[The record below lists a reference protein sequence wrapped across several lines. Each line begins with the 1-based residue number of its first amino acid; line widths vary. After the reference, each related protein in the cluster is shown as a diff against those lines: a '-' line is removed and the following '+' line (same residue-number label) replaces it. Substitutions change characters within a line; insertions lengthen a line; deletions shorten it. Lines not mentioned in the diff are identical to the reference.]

1 MSEAT
6 NQTIESYVN
15 LYTKFFQ
22 ELTQEYGFSFS
33 ISEALNG
40 IQHISDPLDVEDVLY
55 TMQGALCHTKEE
67 CDTFEAVFC
76 RRFLQ
81 YSYAPKPKESSIPKK
96 RATNSVATFV
106 DMSDDA
112 LEECRKKTQANRDQA
127 QADIENYRRS
137 NRGKESVSNQQKAV
151 DALREEAEQKRQA
164 VLQAYDDCQKAV
176 ASVTLAGN
184 RQLVDQ
190 IEQLL
195 QKVNAETNGEL
206 AAYRITERQ
215 LRNSLASGT
224 SQELAVSQKLLLSA
238 AVLARSA
245 KEASLYMNFISL
257 AKAFQNMAKSVKT
270 SQPKVSEDDT
280 VKAAVKKHGEAA
292 EEWEN
297 AKEALHKAEAEL
309 EKQEIFVLVKRE

>member
-96 RATNSVATFV
+96 RATNVVATNRHKATKQTT
-106 DMSDDA
+106 DS
-112 LEECRKKTQANRDQA
+112 LEEFRQNHPDDVCKLKVKEHHPTYRNMNR
-127 QADIENYRRS
+127 NYPGS
-137 NRGKESVSNQQKAV
+137 VFLIGKQVHVMQGI
-151 DALREEAEQKRQA
+151 
-164 VLQAYDDCQKAV
+164 
-176 ASVTLAGN
+176 AGSK
-184 RQLVDQ
+184 D
-190 IEQLL
+190 
-195 QKVNAETNGEL
+195 
-206 AAYRITERQ
+206 
-215 LRNSLASGT
+215 
-224 SQELAVSQKLLLSA
+224 
-238 AVLARSA
+238 
-245 KEASLYMNFISL
+245 
-257 AKAFQNMAKSVKT
+257 
-270 SQPKVSEDDT
+270 
-280 VKAAVKKHGEAA
+280 GEATTYKDT
-292 EEWEN
+292 N
-297 AKEALHKAEAEL
+297 ANSIAAGKCK
-309 EKQEIFVLVKRE
+309 FVAKNSGILFV

>member
-106 DMSDDA
+106 DMPDDA

-164 VLQAYDDCQKAV
+164 VLQAYDDYQKAV
-176 ASVTLAGN
+176 ASV
-184 RQLVDQ
+184 
-190 IEQLL
+190 
-195 QKVNAETNGEL
+195 
-206 AAYRITERQ
+206 
-215 LRNSLASGT
+215 
-224 SQELAVSQKLLLSA
+224 
-238 AVLARSA
+238 
-245 KEASLYMNFISL
+245 
-257 AKAFQNMAKSVKT
+257 
-270 SQPKVSEDDT
+270 
-280 VKAAVKKHGEAA
+280 H
-292 EEWEN
+292 
-297 AKEALHKAEAEL
+297 
-309 EKQEIFVLVKRE
+309 

>member
-106 DMSDDA
+106 DMPDDA

-164 VLQAYDDCQKAV
+164 VLQAYDDYQKAV
-176 ASVTLAGN
+176 ASVTLAEN
-184 RQLVDQ
+184 RQLVDK

-195 QKVNAETNGEL
+195 QTESWSGNCET
-206 AAYRITERQ
+206 
-215 LRNSLASGT
+215 
-224 SQELAVSQKLLLSA
+224 LLL
-238 AVLARSA
+238 
-245 KEASLYMNFISL
+245 
-257 AKAFQNMAKSVKT
+257 
-270 SQPKVSEDDT
+270 P
-280 VKAAVKKHGEAA
+280 
-292 EEWEN
+292 
-297 AKEALHKAEAEL
+297 ALHRSWLSLRSSYYLLRSSLVPQKKYLCTWISSLLPRHSKTWQKA
-309 EKQEIFVLVKRE
+309 

>member
-1 MSEAT
+1 MSETT

-106 DMSDDA
+106 DMPDDA
-112 LEECRKKTQANRDQA
+112 LEECRKKTQENRDQA

-151 DALREEAEQKRQA
+151 DALREEVEQKRQA
-164 VLQAYDDCQKAV
+164 VLQVYDDYQKAV
-176 ASVTLAGN
+176 ASVITGTLPSMSRDEAKTY
-184 RQLVDQ
+184 
-190 IEQLL
+190 IEAHGG
-195 QKVNAETNGEL
+195 KV
-206 AAYRITERQ
+206 
-215 LRNSLASGT
+215 SG
-224 SQELAVSQKLLLSA
+224 SVSK
-238 AVLARSA
+238 
-245 KEASLYMNFISL
+245 
-257 AKAFQNMAKSVKT
+257 KT
-270 SQPKVSEDDT
+270 SYLVAGEAAGSKLDKANTLGVPVLSEDDL
-280 VKAAVKKHGEAA
+280 KAMC
-292 EEWEN
+292 
-297 AKEALHKAEAEL
+297 L
-309 EKQEIFVLVKRE
+309 